1 MLVGNKL
8 DMESARKT
16 PRAMGEQFAQEEG
29 LLFTEASAK
38 TGDGVE
44 ELFAEIGEFAVHMN
58 DPPMYSLSERL
69 CSLHSL
75 QPRSSL

>member
-1 MLVGNKL
+1 
-8 DMESARKT
+8 MESARKT

-44 ELFAEIGEFAVHMN
+44 ELFAEIGELPSTWTTRPCV
-58 DPPMYSLSERL
+58 P
-69 CSLHSL
+69 
-75 QPRSSL
+75 

>member
-8 DMESARKT
+8 DMEGSRRT
-16 PRAMGEQFAQEEG
+16 SREMGEQFAQEEG

-44 ELFAEIGEFAVHMN
+44 ELFLEIGEYH
-58 DPPMYSLSERL
+58 P
-69 CSLHSL
+69 
-75 QPRSSL
+75 